1 MIQTCSY
8 HSVINC
14 MSQYSD
20 VRKWIHHNLIAQV
33 DRFRIFKHIFRP
45 AQGRNDGGQGGH
57 NFPGAEWLR
66 GRRKV
71 PTMSQVLS
79 SIQYIWFRKIS
90 GSNMGAPN
98 SLLAP
103 GSHLAS
109 LRPWSYEY
117 KILASIKLTSKSWH
131 WKIVEKHKLLLGTN
145 LVRAEL
151 ISPIKDNLLSL

>member
-14 MSQYSD
+14 KSQYSD
-20 VRKWIHHNLIAQV
+20 VRKWIHHNLFVQV
-33 DRFRIFKHIFRP
+33 YRFRIFKHIFSP
-45 AQGRNDGGQGGH
+45 AQGRNDGGH

-79 SIQYIWFRKIS
+79 SIQQIWFRKIS
-90 GSNMGAPN
+90 GSNMGGTK
-98 SLLAP
+98 LASCP
-103 GSHLAS
+103 GRHLTS